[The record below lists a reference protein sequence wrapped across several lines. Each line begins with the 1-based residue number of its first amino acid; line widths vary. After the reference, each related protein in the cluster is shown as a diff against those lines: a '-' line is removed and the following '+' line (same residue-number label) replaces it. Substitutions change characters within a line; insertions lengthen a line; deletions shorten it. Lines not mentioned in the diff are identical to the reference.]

1 MRFCFVLLWFVNDCG
16 AAEGSTRSIV
26 LILYGFYRGFVKLH
40 FKTFGLFSRVL
51 KQIKVEDFQ
60 VFDFALFYRVP
71 GIAEILGI
79 AVDHGPVP

>member
-1 MRFCFVLLWFVNDCG
+1 MKTDLAVGGRFQVCDFALFYYGLLMIAVPW
-16 AAEGSTRSIV
+16 
-26 LILYGFYRGFVKLH
+26 RGQNVA
-40 FKTFGLFSRVL
+40 L

-60 VFDFALFYRVP
+60 VFDFVLFYRVP

>member
-1 MRFCFVLLWFVNDCG
+1 M
-16 AAEGSTRSIV
+16 EGSTRSIL
-26 LILYGFYRGFVKLH
+26 LILYWFYKGFVKLN
-40 FKTFGLFSRVL
+40 FRAFGGFSRVL